1 MTVTPEQVIQILGST
16 LLISELLAQ
25 IPWIKANSIFQ
36 LITGVLRSLLKKKN

>member
-1 MTVTPEQVIQILGST
+1 MTVTPEQVIQILGSA
-16 LLISELLAQ
+16 LLISEFLAQ